1 MAIKSPRHLIV
12 KVLSPAVR
20 LWLRSQV
27 EAVDE
32 LHFEISGG
40 NRQILTGYIPSVS
53 LNARCAVYQG
63 LHLSQA
69 EIEGE
74 NIRINLSEAIKGKP
88 LHLLEPIPIFGE
100 VSIAQNDLQ
109 ASLSSP
115 LLKAGLKD
123 VLSMLM
129 KAGEI
134 SDSKEILKDWQID
147 WHSILVER
155 DRVTVKGIVTNLEK
169 ETISLALKSQV
180 ELASPHDLRLSQI
193 EIDASPQ
200 LPKINL
206 AEFNID
212 LGEGVALQELSL
224 DSEGIEVRGGVTVL
238 P

>member
-1 MAIKSPRHLIV
+1 MTIKSPRHLIV

-27 EAVDE
+27 DAVDE

-40 NRQILTGYIPSVS
+40 NRQILTGYIPSVA
-53 LNARCAVYQG
+53 LNAHDAVYQG

-69 EIEGE
+69 EIQGE
-74 NIRINLSEAIKGKP
+74 NIRINLSQVIKGKP
-88 LHLLEPIPIFGE
+88 LCLLEPVPISGE

-123 VLSMLM
+123 VLALLI

-134 SDSKEILKDWQID
+134 SNSKGILQDWQID
-147 WHSILVER
+147 WHSILIER
-155 DRVTVKGIVTNLEK
+155 DRITVKGIVTNLEK
-169 ETISLALKSQV
+169 ETIPLVLQSQV
-180 ELASPHDLRLSQI
+180 ELASPRDLRLSHI

-200 LPKINL
+200 LPKIHL
-206 AEFNID
+206 GEFKID
-212 LGEGVALQELSL
+212 LGEGVDLQELRL
-224 DSEGIEVRGGVTVL
+224 DSEGIEVRGGVTVM